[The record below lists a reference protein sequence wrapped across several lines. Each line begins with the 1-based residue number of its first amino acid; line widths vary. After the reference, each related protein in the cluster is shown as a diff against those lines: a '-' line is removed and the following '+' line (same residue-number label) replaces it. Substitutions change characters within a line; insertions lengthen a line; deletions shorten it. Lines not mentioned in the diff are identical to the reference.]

1 MLPGCANRE
10 CSQRYPHHD
19 RVSAA
24 TTIYQTGGFEQSR
37 VVLGD
42 ASALQALER
51 NGKREPVQVDIVV
64 VYYPVC
70 IRVHKFNSDVPVL
83 VLAGDFDTVAPM
95 SECETLFG
103 ELPKRENFTVRV
115 YDGANHG
122 FDISDLPD
130 NKLYMGALGYNKAAA
145 SSAWSELAAFLRK

>member
-1 MLPGCANRE
+1 M
-10 CSQRYPHHD
+10 
-19 RVSAA
+19 
-24 TTIYQTGGFEQSR
+24 
-37 VVLGD
+37 VLGD

-103 ELPKRENFTVRV
+103 ELPKRENITVRV
-115 YDGANHG
+115 YDGVHHG
-122 FDISDLPD
+122 FDISGLPD